1 MSISMAAWFAYAL
14 PLAGCVVIALL
25 GFGGERVPRRAAA
38 WIANLVMLAAFL
50 FSLVVFV
57 RLHALEDASRS
68 IHSVAWTWLQ
78 SGTLHVDNSILVDQ
92 LSAVMLLV
100 VTGVGFLIHLYSVGY
115 MHGDLEERR
124 YFAYLNLFVFSMLI
138 LVLAANFV
146 VLLVGWGMVG
156 LSSYLLIGFWHQKP
170 SAVAAAKK
178 AFVMNAVGDVG
189 LAIGIFMIFRE
200 LGTVDYIEVFGARAQ
215 LGVDTSTIN
224 WICGLL
230 LIGGLAKSAQ
240 LPLHTWLPDA
250 MEGPTPVSA
259 LIHAATMVTAGVY
272 LIARMNP
279 LYSYAPAIQ
288 HVIVAIGVA
297 GLLMAGLT
305 ALTQTDIKRIIAF
318 STMSQIA
325 YMFVGVGL
333 GAYWTGIF
341 HLTTHSFFKA
351 LLFMGAGV
359 VIHALADEQDIRKM
373 GGLQQWLPRTALC
386 MWIGTFALAGVF
398 PLSGGISKDAI
409 LASGLEVGGFWGT
422 LAFVGGTAGA
432 LLTGLYASRL
442 MFVVFRGPPS
452 EHAAHHAPHHTEH
465 GEAPRSM
472 LIPVYI
478 LTALTVVAGLL
489 QFPGLTH
496 FFSDWLE
503 PVVYG
508 GVPMLEPSTSNDWI
522 ATAVATAA
530 GSIGILAAARIWGKG
545 RTAPVA
551 FPRSL
556 AILSERRFFWDELYH
571 YTFYVPAV
579 WLSELLR
586 RTIEQSVLLRAPD
599 AIGSLAGRA
608 GRTFAVVQSGLVRIY
623 ALVFALGVA
632 GLVFYFMV
640 QAA

>member
-38 WIANLVMLAAFL
+38 WTANLVMLAAFL

-230 LIGGLAKSAQ
+230 LIGGLAKWRSCRC
-240 LPLHTWLPDA
+240 TR
-250 MEGPTPVSA
+250 GCPT
-259 LIHAATMVTAGVY
+259 LWR
-272 LIARMNP
+272 AR
-279 LYSYAPAIQ
+279 
-288 HVIVAIGVA
+288 
-297 GLLMAGLT
+297 
-305 ALTQTDIKRIIAF
+305 R
-318 STMSQIA
+318 
-325 YMFVGVGL
+325 
-333 GAYWTGIF
+333 
-341 HLTTHSFFKA
+341 
-351 LLFMGAGV
+351 
-359 VIHALADEQDIRKM
+359 R
-373 GGLQQWLPRTALC
+373 
-386 MWIGTFALAGVF
+386 
-398 PLSGGISKDAI
+398 
-409 LASGLEVGGFWGT
+409 
-422 LAFVGGTAGA
+422 
-432 LLTGLYASRL
+432 SR
-442 MFVVFRGPPS
+442 RSSSRPP
-452 EHAAHHAPHHTEH
+452 
-465 GEAPRSM
+465 
-472 LIPVYI
+472 
-478 LTALTVVAGLL
+478 
-489 QFPGLTH
+489 
-496 FFSDWLE
+496 W
-503 PVVYG
+503 
-508 GVPMLEPSTSNDWI
+508 
-522 ATAVATAA
+522 
-530 GSIGILAAARIWGKG
+530 
-545 RTAPVA
+545 
-551 FPRSL
+551 
-556 AILSERRFFWDELYH
+556 
-571 YTFYVPAV
+571 
-579 WLSELLR
+579 
-586 RTIEQSVLLRAPD
+586 
-599 AIGSLAGRA
+599 
-608 GRTFAVVQSGLVRIY
+608 
-623 ALVFALGVA
+623 
-632 GLVFYFMV
+632 
-640 QAA
+640 